1 VEKMIKLSPESIHA
15 LHMAMQNE
23 LDTIQI
29 YEHILNHITN
39 NHARELLHRLIVEE
53 HNHENRLKEKI
64 ISGGGEITN
73 PDTGAEI
80 ELPDREQLLDLE
92 LGNFTA
98 SELIHLALQNE
109 QISRD
114 FYKIQYDRVN
124 NPEVKEI
131 FRWLVDQEETHI
143 ENLKK
148 EYSPYLT

>member
-1 VEKMIKLSPESIHA
+1 MTELSPESIHA

-29 YEHILNHITN
+29 YEHILKYITH
-39 NHARELLHRLIVEE
+39 NHAREVLHRLIVEE

-64 ISGGGEITN
+64 VSGGGEISN
-73 PDTGAEI
+73 PDTKTEI

-124 NPEVKEI
+124 NPEMKEI
-131 FRWLVDQEETHI
+131 FQWLVEQEETHI
-143 ENLKK
+143 EKLKV
-148 EYSPYLT
+148 EYSQYLT